1 MELSSVLPC
10 KGCIS
15 WQGLLVTASLLTCWH
30 LPTTVQVIIELVPP
44 DVVEGENVLLL
55 VRNLPENLEAF
66 VWYKGVTNMN
76 LGIVLYSLDTNLRV
90 EGPEYSGRETVY
102 RNGSLHLQDVTQKD
116 TGFYTLRSINR
127 HKEIISTT
135 SIYLHVYSFLWSCGP
150 LSTSAQPTIESVPP
164 IIPEGG
170 SVLLLVHNLPENL
183 RSLFWYKGMIV
194 SNNFEVARHIITM
207 NSSVLGPAHNGGET
221 VYSNGSLLLHN
232 VTWKDTGL
240 YTLRTLSTDMKTE
253 LAHVQLQM
261 DTSLSPCCNPLNSSQ
276 LMIQPIPQ
284 YAAEGESVLLQVH
297 NLPEDL
303 QAFSWY
309 KSMHSALV
317 LKIVEYSRAMN
328 STTWGSAHSRREA
341 VYTNGSLML
350 QDVTEEDAGMY
361 TLEILNRD
369 FKIDKADVHLHVNT
383 SLFTCWH
390 LSTTAQVT
398 IESVPPQVVEGE
410 NVLLRANNL
419 PENLLAFSWYKE
431 VRNVNLRIAL
441 FALNTNQSVMG
452 PEHSDREM
460 VYSNG
465 SLWLKNVTKKD
476 TGLYTLRT
484 VNRAGKIVST
494 TTMYFHVYTSLF
506 TCGHPPHSAQPTI
519 ESVPPR
525 VAEGGSVLLLVHNL
539 PENLQALYWYKG
551 VIAYKNFEVAR
562 HLRAMDSSL
571 QGPAHSGREALFR
584 NGSLLLYNV
593 TLKDAGFYTLRTLTT
608 DLKAEVAHVQ
618 LQVNTSVSTCS
629 NTPTST
635 QVTIESVPQYVAE
648 GKSVLFLVHNLPED
662 LQEFFWYKS
671 VYRTDIFKIAEYN
684 RATNSTI
691 WGLAHS
697 QREMVY
703 SNGSLLIEGI
713 TEKDAGLYMLETL
726 NKDYKIEKAFV
737 QLHVNTSL
745 FTYGQPPHSAKPT
758 IESVPPSVAEGG
770 SVLLLVHNLPENLQA
785 LYWYKGVIAYKN
797 FEVARHLRAMD
808 SSLQGP
814 AHSGREALF
823 RNGSLLLHNV
833 TLKDAGFYTLRTLT
847 TDLKAEVAHVQLQV
861 NTSVSTCS
869 NYPTSTRVTI
879 ESVPQYVAE
888 GKSVLL
894 LVHNLPEDLQEFY
907 WYKSVHRT
915 DIFEIAEYSKATNS
929 TLWGLA
935 HSQREIVYTNGS
947 LLIEGITEKDAGLY
961 MLETLNK
968 DYKIE
973 KAYVQLHV
981 NKPVT
986 QPFIRII
993 DTTVTVQS
1001 FVVLTCFSADPG
1013 ISIHWIFN
1021 NQSLLL
1027 SNRMTLSPQNCQLS
1041 IYPVRME
1048 DAGEYKCEVSNPV
1061 SSKTSLPVILV
1072 VKNE

>member
-1 MELSSVLPC
+1 MEVSSLIPC
-10 KGCIS
+10 KGCTP
-15 WQGLLVTASLLTCWH
+15 WQGLLLTA
-30 LPTTVQVIIELVPP
+30 
-44 DVVEGENVLLL
+44 
-55 VRNLPENLEAF
+55 
-66 VWYKGVTNMN
+66 
-76 LGIVLYSLDTNLRV
+76 
-90 EGPEYSGRETVY
+90 
-102 RNGSLHLQDVTQKD
+102 
-116 TGFYTLRSINR
+116 
-127 HKEIISTT
+127 
-135 SIYLHVYSFLWSCGP
+135 
-150 LSTSAQPTIESVPP
+150 
-164 IIPEGG
+164 
-170 SVLLLVHNLPENL
+170 
-183 RSLFWYKGMIV
+183 
-194 SNNFEVARHIITM
+194 
-207 NSSVLGPAHNGGET
+207 
-221 VYSNGSLLLHN
+221 
-232 VTWKDTGL
+232 
-240 YTLRTLSTDMKTE
+240 
-253 LAHVQLQM
+253 
-261 DTSLSPCCNPLNSSQ
+261 
-276 LMIQPIPQ
+276 
-284 YAAEGESVLLQVH
+284 
-297 NLPEDL
+297 
-303 QAFSWY
+303 
-309 KSMHSALV
+309 
-317 LKIVEYSRAMN
+317 
-328 STTWGSAHSRREA
+328 
-341 VYTNGSLML
+341 
-350 QDVTEEDAGMY
+350 
-361 TLEILNRD
+361 
-369 FKIDKADVHLHVNT
+369 
-383 SLFTCWH
+383 
-390 LSTTAQVT
+390 
-398 IESVPPQVVEGE
+398 
-410 NVLLRANNL
+410 
-419 PENLLAFSWYKE
+419 
-431 VRNVNLRIAL
+431 
-441 FALNTNQSVMG
+441 
-452 PEHSDREM
+452 
-460 VYSNG
+460 
-465 SLWLKNVTKKD
+465 
-476 TGLYTLRT
+476 
-484 VNRAGKIVST
+484 
-494 TTMYFHVYTSLF
+494 SLF

-539 PENLQALYWYKG
+539 PENLQALYW
-551 VIAYKNFEVAR
+551 
-562 HLRAMDSSL
+562 
-571 QGPAHSGREALFR
+571 
-584 NGSLLLYNV
+584 
-593 TLKDAGFYTLRTLTT
+593 
-608 DLKAEVAHVQ
+608 
-618 LQVNTSVSTCS
+618 
-629 NTPTST
+629 
-635 QVTIESVPQYVAE
+635 
-648 GKSVLFLVHNLPED
+648 
-662 LQEFFWYKS
+662 
-671 VYRTDIFKIAEYN
+671 TDIFKIAEYN

-713 TEKDAGLYMLETL
+713 TEKDFKLLMHLSSLLA
-726 NKDYKIEKAFV
+726 
-737 QLHVNTSL
+737 SL

-785 LYWYKGVIAYKN
+785 LYWYKGVIAHKK
-797 FEVARHLRAMD
+797 FEVARHLRQID

>member
-1 MELSSVLPC
+1 
-10 KGCIS
+10 
-15 WQGLLVTASLLTCWH
+15 
-30 LPTTVQVIIELVPP
+30 
-44 DVVEGENVLLL
+44 
-55 VRNLPENLEAF
+55 
-66 VWYKGVTNMN
+66 
-76 LGIVLYSLDTNLRV
+76 
-90 EGPEYSGRETVY
+90 
-102 RNGSLHLQDVTQKD
+102 
-116 TGFYTLRSINR
+116 
-127 HKEIISTT
+127 
-135 SIYLHVYSFLWSCGP
+135 
-150 LSTSAQPTIESVPP
+150 
-164 IIPEGG
+164 
-170 SVLLLVHNLPENL
+170 
-183 RSLFWYKGMIV
+183 
-194 SNNFEVARHIITM
+194 
-207 NSSVLGPAHNGGET
+207 
-221 VYSNGSLLLHN
+221 
-232 VTWKDTGL
+232 
-240 YTLRTLSTDMKTE
+240 
-253 LAHVQLQM
+253 
-261 DTSLSPCCNPLNSSQ
+261 
-276 LMIQPIPQ
+276 
-284 YAAEGESVLLQVH
+284 
-297 NLPEDL
+297 
-303 QAFSWY
+303 
-309 KSMHSALV
+309 
-317 LKIVEYSRAMN
+317 
-328 STTWGSAHSRREA
+328 
-341 VYTNGSLML
+341 
-350 QDVTEEDAGMY
+350 
-361 TLEILNRD
+361 
-369 FKIDKADVHLHVNT
+369 
-383 SLFTCWH
+383 
-390 LSTTAQVT
+390 
-398 IESVPPQVVEGE
+398 
-410 NVLLRANNL
+410 
-419 PENLLAFSWYKE
+419 
-431 VRNVNLRIAL
+431 
-441 FALNTNQSVMG
+441 
-452 PEHSDREM
+452 
-460 VYSNG
+460 
-465 SLWLKNVTKKD
+465 
-476 TGLYTLRT
+476 
-484 VNRAGKIVST
+484 
-494 TTMYFHVYTSLF
+494 
-506 TCGHPPHSAQPTI
+506 
-519 ESVPPR
+519 
-525 VAEGGSVLLLVHNL
+525 
-539 PENLQALYWYKG
+539 
-551 VIAYKNFEVAR
+551 
-562 HLRAMDSSL
+562 MDSSL

-584 NGSLLLYNV
+584 NGSLLLHNV

-618 LQVNTSVSTCS
+618 LQCWVRLKHTGLSTSVSTCS

-785 LYWYKGVIAYKN
+785 LYWYKGVIAHKK
-797 FEVARHLRAMD
+797 FEVARHLRQID